1 MRRSLP
7 FERLLDWIRLFHYLH
22 PLRGES
28 RIVLD
33 GVEVLNT
40 IRARL
45 HWLGAEGKGPED
57 YSIRLCSLSTMCF
70 FGDWRLKGWRLRT
83 NWKDESLLTC
93 FSAIAGCCIV
103 WVERVPKCGDGSG
116 SGSGSV
122 HYSSIPFIYHSVW
135 GVWSSNFGLLTGRNW
150 CWLAGCIE
158 KCFKFKNPHRPIH
171 YKILFFVLFVVV
183 GSRSARFRSAWA
195 CVGGGMDGWMG

>member
-1 MRRSLP
+1 MAWSGR
-7 FERLLDWIRLFHYLH
+7 EGTGGLLDSIVFTFHY
-22 PLRGES
+22 
-28 RIVLD
+28 VF
-33 GVEVLNT
+33 
-40 IRARL
+40 
-45 HWLGAEGKGPED
+45 
-57 YSIRLCSLSTMCF
+57 F

-158 KCFKFKNPHRPIH
+158 KCFKF
-171 YKILFFVLFVVV
+171 
-183 GSRSARFRSAWA
+183 
-195 CVGGGMDGWMG
+195 